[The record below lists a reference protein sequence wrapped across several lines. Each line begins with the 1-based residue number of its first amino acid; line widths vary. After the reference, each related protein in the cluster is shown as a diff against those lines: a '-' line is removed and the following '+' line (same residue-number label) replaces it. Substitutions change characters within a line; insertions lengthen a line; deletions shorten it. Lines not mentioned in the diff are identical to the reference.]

1 MLQQLILL
9 SFLLE
14 FPCVALVPHFSTIR
28 KQNCLQNS
36 KRILHLQ
43 NQHIWGTTF
52 CSQKRYH
59 SSPLVCGHRRSSDSE
74 NNVEGDGGVKR
85 FLGKGERA
93 IVRPGVVLVAPSNE
107 FHHFY
112 RKAAIFIY
120 AMGEIDNFDET
131 DTSGDYIIRGVIVDH
146 PTVFTLSEMM
156 EHQESVA
163 NNPLGGNLLFR
174 GGDRGGDGVILLH
187 SRSELAHSAIGESG
201 IFQGGWKASL
211 HACANGD
218 AKVEEFKAF
227 FNYCEFT
234 ERELE
239 KMLAEGDD
247 EGDAWMSLEV
257 EPEIILDSTWDRGE
271 AWTRL
276 RNAIKQRMT

>member
-1 MLQQLILL
+1 MLKQLILSAL
-9 SFLLE
+9 FLE
-14 FPCVALVPHFSTIR
+14 FPCIALVPKFGTLL
-28 KQNCLQNS
+28 KKNCPQKS
-36 KRILHLQ
+36 KRAILLQ
-43 NQHIWGTTF
+43 NQVVGGTAF
-52 CSQKRYH
+52 CPGKRYS
-59 SSPLVCGHRRSSDSE
+59 SSPLVCGHRRSSASE
-74 NNVEGDGGVKR
+74 NDVEGAGGVKR

-120 AMGEIDNFDET
+120 AMGEIDDFDET
-131 DTSGDYIIRGVIVDH
+131 DNSGDYIIRGVIVDH

-156 EHQESVA
+156 EHQESVV

-187 SRSELAHSAIGESG
+187 SRPELAQSAIGESG

-211 HACANGD
+211 QACANGD
-218 AKVEEFKAF
+218 AEVDEFKAF
-227 FNYCEFT
+227 FNFCEFT

-247 EGDAWMSLEV
+247 EGDAWISLEV